1 MDESLLAEIEARHP
15 GGLTSVEILSLFS
28 AQGIPLTEAT
38 LRKYVQ
44 QGLLPRSI
52 RVGKKGK
59 HQGSRGIYPVSVVRQ
74 IVRIKKMMSES
85 YTIEQ
90 IQQEFLF
97 MRSDL
102 QLLERT
108 LASLFDNVERVLKQR
123 KSEGT
128 VQAVAREVAAARAL
142 GKDLVVRLLAIEKK
156 LTSRP
161 RIDRVAAS

>member
-15 GGLTSVEILSLFS
+15 GGLTSVEILSLLG

-44 QGLLPRSI
+44 QGLLPSSI
-52 RVGKKGK
+52 RVGRKCK

-90 IQQEFLF
+90 IQAEFLF

-108 LASLFDNVERVLKQR
+108 LASLFDK
-123 KSEGT
+123 
-128 VQAVAREVAAARAL
+128 
-142 GKDLVVRLLAIEKK
+142 
-156 LTSRP
+156 
-161 RIDRVAAS
+161 